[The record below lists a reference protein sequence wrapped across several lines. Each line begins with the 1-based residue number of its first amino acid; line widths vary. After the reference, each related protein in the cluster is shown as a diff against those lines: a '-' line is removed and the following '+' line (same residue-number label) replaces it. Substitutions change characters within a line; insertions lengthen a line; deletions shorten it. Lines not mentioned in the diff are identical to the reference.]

1 MSCYLLEP
9 HGYFYPS
16 RCSGNACDYG
26 RTPERMDTSTWRK
39 SSNHAWVCNIA
50 GSRYNRLPRIIAAAG
65 IADVFGVGGVSF
77 QRLHGSHHNGYDF
90 LISLLTTMQNFLP
103 RSILKVHKGFVAL
116 VDIKIIK

>member
-1 MSCYLLEP
+1 MAALGNPTNTIAVLQKYHFNFQKKFGQNFLIDPHVLE
-9 HGYFYPS
+9 
-16 RCSGNACDYG
+16 
-26 RTPERMDTSTWRK
+26 K
-39 SSNHAWVCNIA
+39 
-50 GSRYNRLPRIIAAAG
+50 IIAAAG

-116 VDIKIIK
+116 VDIK